1 MNFLGDSGSLLIAN
15 GEAVGVVV
23 SGVRLCAQVDAAP
36 DIYTRISSFIGWI
49 ESYTHEIN

>member
-1 MNFLGDSGSLLIAN
+1 MLIAN

-49 ESYTHEIN
+49 ENYIIDLN